1 MKKITIHTIYLILIP
16 FIIYGKEPNNL
27 KINYLQVKAKK
38 GQGVLALMRE
48 FNLLDYSCSV
58 DEFYKI
64 NNLKKSDGLK
74 TGKSYFLPII
84 ISKFDGKS
92 IRSSLKIQDYDL
104 AKSIEIF
111 NDQNKELRKE
121 DFRKNKVLWIPPYQ
135 SCEKSNDIAFKEPNK
150 KEAKNII
157 ENTKPITREL
167 VADKKIEEIVYADNT
182 KIENQSLVLKRVS
195 NKKVNFDLFGKKYS
209 EVNIET
215 DELAGQAFYI
225 VPGHGGPDPGAV
237 AKNVNGKFDVC
248 EDEYAYDVSLRLAK
262 KLIEKGAEVFV
273 IIQDKNDGIR
283 DEEFLDGDTDE
294 VCMGGHEIPINQK
307 KRLRQGMKKVNS
319 LYHKNHKKYSKHW
332 MVSIHVDSR
341 PSEDRQDVFF
351 YYQADSKAS
360 KQKTIDIQKVFN
372 AKYETQNREY
382 NGSVSTRP
390 LYVIRASRP
399 EPIFIELGN
408 ILNAKDRDRILKPS
422 NRQLLANWITE
433 GFLK

>member
-1 MKKITIHTIYLILIP
+1 MKKLTLHIIYLVLIP
-16 FIIYGKEPNNL
+16 FIIYGKEPNQLNV
-27 KINYLQVKAKK
+27 KYLQIKAKK
-38 GQGVLALMRE
+38 GQGVLSLMRE
-48 FNLLDYSCSV
+48 FNLTPYSCSL

-64 NNLKKSDGLK
+64 NGLKKSDGLIE
-74 TGKSYFLPII
+74 GKSYFLPII
-84 ISKFDGKS
+84 ITKFDGKS
-92 IRSSLKIQDYDL
+92 IRSSLNIKDYDL
-104 AKSIEIF
+104 AKSIENF
-111 NDQNKELRKE
+111 NDINKETRKG
-121 DFRKNKVLWIPPYQ
+121 DFRKNKVLWVPPYQ
-135 SCEKSNDIAFKEPNK
+135 SCNASTDIAKQANIKEV
-150 KEAKNII
+150 KNIS
-157 ENTKPITREL
+157 EKTKSISREL
-167 VADKKIEEIVYADNT
+167 VADKKIDDIVHADNT
-182 KIENQSLVLKRVS
+182 KIETLSPVLKRVS
-195 NKKVNFDLFGKKYS
+195 NTKINFDLFGKKYA

-262 KLIEKGAEVFV
+262 NLLEKGAEVFV

-294 VCMGGHEIPINQK
+294 VCMGGQEIPLNQK

-319 LYHKNHKKYSKHW
+319 LYHKNHKKFAKHW

-372 AKYETQNREY
+372 EKYETQNREY

-408 ILNAKDRDRILKPS
+408 ILNVKDRDRILKPS

>member
-1 MKKITIHTIYLILIP
+1 MKKLTLHIIYLVLIP
-16 FIIYGKEPNNL
+16 FTIYGKEPNSL
-27 KINYLQVKAKK
+27 HIKYLQIKAKK
-38 GQGVLALMRE
+38 GQGVLSLMRE
-48 FNLLDYSCSV
+48 FNLTPYSCSL

-64 NNLKKSDGLK
+64 NGLKKSDGLIE
-74 TGKSYFLPII
+74 GKSYFLPII
-84 ISKFDGKS
+84 ITKFDGKS
-92 IRSSLKIQDYDL
+92 IRSSLNIKDYDL
-104 AKSIEIF
+104 AKSIENF
-111 NDQNKELRKE
+111 NDINKETRKG
-121 DFRKNKVLWIPPYQ
+121 DFRKNKVLWVPPYQ
-135 SCEKSNDIAFKEPNK
+135 SCNASTDIAKQANIKEV
-150 KEAKNII
+150 KNIS
-157 ENTKPITREL
+157 EKPKSISREL
-167 VADKKIEEIVYADNT
+167 VADKKIDDIVHADNI
-182 KIENQSLVLKRVS
+182 KIESLSPVLKRVS
-195 NKKVNFDLFGKKYS
+195 NTKINFDLFGKKHA

-262 KLIEKGAEVFV
+262 NLLEKGAEVFV

-294 VCMGGHEIPINQK
+294 VCMGGQEIPINQK

-319 LYHKNHKKYSKHW
+319 LYHKNHKKFTKHW

-372 AKYETQNREY
+372 EKYETQNREY

-408 ILNAKDRDRILKPS
+408 ILNVKDRDRILKPS

>member
-1 MKKITIHTIYLILIP
+1 MKKLTLHIIYLVLIP
-16 FIIYGKEPNNL
+16 FTIYGKEPNNL
-27 KINYLQVKAKK
+27 NIKYLQIKAKK
-38 GQGVLALMRE
+38 GQGVLSLMRE
-48 FNLLDYSCSV
+48 FNLTPYSCSI

-64 NNLKKSDGLK
+64 NGLKKSDGLIE
-74 TGKSYFLPII
+74 GKSYFLPII
-84 ISKFDGKS
+84 ITEFDGKS
-92 IRSSLKIQDYDL
+92 IRSSLNIKDYDL
-104 AKSIEIF
+104 AKSIENF
-111 NDQNKELRKE
+111 NDINKETRKG
-121 DFRKNKVLWIPPYQ
+121 DFRKNKVLWVPPYQ
-135 SCEKSNDIAFKEPNK
+135 SCNASADIAKQANIKEV
-150 KEAKNII
+150 KNIS
-157 ENTKPITREL
+157 EKPKSISREL
-167 VADKKIEEIVYADNT
+167 VADKKIDDIVHADNI
-182 KIENQSLVLKRVS
+182 KIESLSPVLKRVS
-195 NKKVNFDLFGKKYS
+195 NTKINFDLFGKKHA

-262 KLIEKGAEVFV
+262 NLLEKGAEVFV

-294 VCMGGHEIPINQK
+294 VCMGGQEIPLNQK

-319 LYHKNHKKYSKHW
+319 LYHKNHKKFAKHW

-372 AKYETQNREY
+372 EKYETQNREY

-408 ILNAKDRDRILKPS
+408 ILNVKDRDRILKPS

>member
-1 MKKITIHTIYLILIP
+1 MKKLTLHIIYLVLIP

-27 KINYLQVKAKK
+27 NVKYLQIKAKK
-38 GQGVLALMRE
+38 GQGVLSLMRE
-48 FNLLDYSCSV
+48 FNLTPYSCSL

-64 NNLKKSDGLK
+64 NGLKKSDGLIE
-74 TGKSYFLPII
+74 GKSYFLPII
-84 ISKFDGKS
+84 ITKFDGKS
-92 IRSSLKIQDYDL
+92 IRSSLNIKDYDL
-104 AKSIEIF
+104 AKSIENF
-111 NDQNKELRKE
+111 NDINKETRKG
-121 DFRKNKVLWIPPYQ
+121 DFRKNKVLWVPPYQ
-135 SCEKSNDIAFKEPNK
+135 SCNASTDIAKQANIKEV
-150 KEAKNII
+150 KNIS
-157 ENTKPITREL
+157 EKTKSISREL
-167 VADKKIEEIVYADNT
+167 VADKKIDDIVHADNT
-182 KIENQSLVLKRVS
+182 KIESLSPVLKRVS
-195 NKKVNFDLFGKKYS
+195 NTKINFDLFGKKYA

-215 DELAGQAFYI
+215 DELAGQAFYL

-262 KLIEKGAEVFV
+262 NLLEKGAEVFV

-294 VCMGGHEIPINQK
+294 VCMGGQEIPINQK

-319 LYHKNHKKYSKHW
+319 LYHKNHKKFAKHW

-372 AKYETQNREY
+372 EKYETQNREY

-408 ILNAKDRDRILKPS
+408 ILNVKDRDRILKPS

>member
-1 MKKITIHTIYLILIP
+1 MKKLTLHIIYLVLIP

-27 KINYLQVKAKK
+27 NVKYLQIKEKK
-38 GQGVLALMRE
+38 GQGVLSLMRE
-48 FNLLDYSCSV
+48 FNLTPYSCSI

-64 NNLKKSDGLK
+64 NGLKKSDGLIE
-74 TGKSYFLPII
+74 GKSYFLPII
-84 ISKFDGKS
+84 ITKFDGKS
-92 IRSSLKIQDYDL
+92 IRSSLNIKDYDL
-104 AKSIEIF
+104 AKSIENF
-111 NDQNKELRKE
+111 NDINKETRKG
-121 DFRKNKVLWIPPYQ
+121 DFRKNKVLWVPPYQ
-135 SCEKSNDIAFKEPNK
+135 SCNASTDIAKQANIKEV
-150 KEAKNII
+150 KNIS
-157 ENTKPITREL
+157 EKTKSISREL
-167 VADKKIEEIVYADNT
+167 VADNKIDDIVHADNT
-182 KIENQSLVLKRVS
+182 KIETLSPVLKRVS
-195 NKKVNFDLFGKKYS
+195 NTKIKFDLFGKKYA

-262 KLIEKGAEVFV
+262 NLLEKGAEVFV

-294 VCMGGHEIPINQK
+294 VCMGGQEIPINQK

-319 LYHKNHKKYSKHW
+319 LYHKNHKKFTKHW

-372 AKYETQNREY
+372 EKYETQNREY

-408 ILNAKDRDRILKPS
+408 ILNVKDRDRILKPS

>member
-1 MKKITIHTIYLILIP
+1 MKKLTLHIIYLVLIP

-27 KINYLQVKAKK
+27 NIKYLQIKAKK
-38 GQGVLALMRE
+38 GQGVLSLMRE
-48 FNLLDYSCSV
+48 FNLTPYSCSL

-64 NNLKKSDGLK
+64 NGLKKSDGLIE
-74 TGKSYFLPII
+74 GKSYFLPII
-84 ISKFDGKS
+84 ITKFDGKS
-92 IRSSLKIQDYDL
+92 IRSSLNIKDYDL
-104 AKSIEIF
+104 AKSIENF
-111 NDQNKELRKE
+111 NDINKETRKG
-121 DFRKNKVLWIPPYQ
+121 DFRKNKVLWVPPYQ
-135 SCEKSNDIAFKEPNK
+135 SCNASTDIAKQANIKEV
-150 KEAKNII
+150 KNIS
-157 ENTKPITREL
+157 EKTKSISREL
-167 VADKKIEEIVYADNT
+167 VADKKIDDIVHADNT
-182 KIENQSLVLKRVS
+182 KIESLSPVLKRVS
-195 NKKVNFDLFGKKYS
+195 NTKINFDLFGKKYA

-215 DELAGQAFYI
+215 DELAGQAFYL

-262 KLIEKGAEVFV
+262 NLLEKGAEVFV

-294 VCMGGHEIPINQK
+294 VCMGGQEIPINQK

-319 LYHKNHKKYSKHW
+319 LYHKNHKKFAKHW

-372 AKYETQNREY
+372 EKYETQNREY

-408 ILNAKDRDRILKPS
+408 ILNVKDRDRILKPS

>member
-1 MKKITIHTIYLILIP
+1 MKKLTLHIIYLVLIP
-16 FIIYGKEPNNL
+16 FTIYGKEPNNL
-27 KINYLQVKAKK
+27 NIKYLQIKAKK
-38 GQGVLALMRE
+38 GQGVLSLMRE
-48 FNLLDYSCSV
+48 FNLTPYSCSL

-64 NNLKKSDGLK
+64 NGLKKSDGLIE
-74 TGKSYFLPII
+74 GKSYFLPII
-84 ISKFDGKS
+84 ITKFDGKS
-92 IRSSLKIQDYDL
+92 IRSSLNIKDYDL
-104 AKSIEIF
+104 AKSIENF
-111 NDQNKELRKE
+111 NDINKETRKG
-121 DFRKNKVLWIPPYQ
+121 DFRKNKVLWVPPYQ
-135 SCEKSNDIAFKEPNK
+135 SCNASTDIAKQANIKEV
-150 KEAKNII
+150 KNIS
-157 ENTKPITREL
+157 EKTKSISREL
-167 VADKKIEEIVYADNT
+167 VADNKIDDIVHADNT
-182 KIENQSLVLKRVS
+182 KIETLSPVLKRVS
-195 NKKVNFDLFGKKYS
+195 NTKIKFDLFGKKYA

-262 KLIEKGAEVFV
+262 NLLEKGAEVFV

-294 VCMGGHEIPINQK
+294 VCMGGQEIPINQK

-319 LYHKNHKKYSKHW
+319 LYHKNHKKFTKHW

-372 AKYETQNREY
+372 EKYETQNREY

-408 ILNAKDRDRILKPS
+408 ILNVKDRDRILKPS

>member
-1 MKKITIHTIYLILIP
+1 MKKLTLHIIYLVLIP

-27 KINYLQVKAKK
+27 NVKYLQIKAKK
-38 GQGVLALMRE
+38 GQGVLSLMRE
-48 FNLLDYSCSV
+48 FNLTPYSCSL

-64 NNLKKSDGLK
+64 NGLKKSDGLIE
-74 TGKSYFLPII
+74 GKSYFLPII
-84 ISKFDGKS
+84 ITKFDGKS
-92 IRSSLKIQDYDL
+92 IRSSLNIKDYDL
-104 AKSIEIF
+104 AKSIENF
-111 NDQNKELRKE
+111 NDINKETRKG
-121 DFRKNKVLWIPPYQ
+121 DFRKNKVLWVPPYQ
-135 SCEKSNDIAFKEPNK
+135 SCNASTDIAKQANIKEV
-150 KEAKNII
+150 KNIS
-157 ENTKPITREL
+157 EKTKSISREL
-167 VADKKIEEIVYADNT
+167 VADNKIDDIVHADNT
-182 KIENQSLVLKRVS
+182 KIETLSPVLKRVS
-195 NKKVNFDLFGKKYS
+195 NTKIKFDLFGKKYA

-262 KLIEKGAEVFV
+262 NLLEKGAEVFV

-294 VCMGGHEIPINQK
+294 VCMGGQEIPINQK

-319 LYHKNHKKYSKHW
+319 LYHKNHKKFTKHW

-372 AKYETQNREY
+372 EKYETQNREY

-408 ILNAKDRDRILKPS
+408 ILNVKDRDRILKPS

>member
-1 MKKITIHTIYLILIP
+1 MKKLTLHIIYLVLIP

-27 KINYLQVKAKK
+27 NVKYLQIKAKK
-38 GQGVLALMRE
+38 GQGVLSLMRE
-48 FNLLDYSCSV
+48 FNLTPYSCSL

-64 NNLKKSDGLK
+64 NGLKKSDGLIE
-74 TGKSYFLPII
+74 GKSYFLPII
-84 ISKFDGKS
+84 ITKFDGKS
-92 IRSSLKIQDYDL
+92 IRSSLNIKDYDL
-104 AKSIEIF
+104 AKSIENF
-111 NDQNKELRKE
+111 NDINKETRKG
-121 DFRKNKVLWIPPYQ
+121 DFRKNKVLWVPPYQ
-135 SCEKSNDIAFKEPNK
+135 SCNASTDIAKQANIKEV
-150 KEAKNII
+150 KNIS
-157 ENTKPITREL
+157 EKTKSISREL
-167 VADKKIEEIVYADNT
+167 VADNKIDDIVHADNT
-182 KIENQSLVLKRVS
+182 KIETLSPVLKRVS
-195 NKKVNFDLFGKKYS
+195 NTKIKFDLFGKKHA

-262 KLIEKGAEVFV
+262 NLLEKGAEVFV

-294 VCMGGHEIPINQK
+294 VCMGGQEIPINQK

-319 LYHKNHKKYSKHW
+319 LYHKNHKKFTKHW

-372 AKYETQNREY
+372 EKYETQNREY

-408 ILNAKDRDRILKPS
+408 ILNVKDRDRILKPS